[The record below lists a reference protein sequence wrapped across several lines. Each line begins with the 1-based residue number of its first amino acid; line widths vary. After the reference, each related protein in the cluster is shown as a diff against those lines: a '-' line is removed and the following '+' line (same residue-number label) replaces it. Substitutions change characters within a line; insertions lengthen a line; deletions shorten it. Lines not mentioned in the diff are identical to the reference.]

1 MTWRLTGRQ
10 AFRSLRQAG
19 SKGHSG
25 PVTVIAAPT
34 SANRPRVAFALGKRL
49 GPAVTR
55 NRVRRRLR
63 HLMADAERRGTLV
76 TKDYLIVGGPA
87 ISNLSFDEL
96 STHLNNALTSAE
108 RSVQGTRRHSPG

>member
-1 MTWRLTGRQ
+1 
-10 AFRSLRQAG
+10 
-19 SKGHSG
+19 
-25 PVTVIAAPT
+25 
-34 SANRPRVAFALGKRL
+34 
-49 GPAVTR
+49 
-55 NRVRRRLR
+55 
-63 HLMADAERRGTLV
+63 LV